1 MDTNKITAPTRDQL
15 MPTENQPTISLS
27 KEVKKKKGGT
37 KMVKFK
43 DKDMV
48 KYGWKTFREFMSALM
63 DNESKVYSK
72 AVTTFQSIAPSVIG
86 VTVYYNNI
94 GAHRREDADN
104 QALALASHLRFQGKS
119 EPIFAKEDKN
129 GNKKGDQIGYS
140 AYLKAPQPKLDSAL
154 ITANICSIPLDLPS
168 R

>member
-1 MDTNKITAPTRDQL
+1 MNNNNTSTTTEDQA
-15 MPTENQPTISLS
+15 TFAFS

-37 KMVKFK
+37 KLERFK
-43 DKDMV
+43 DKDMR
-48 KYGWKTFREFMSALM
+48 KYGWETFREFMTALQ
-63 DNESKVYSK
+63 DTESKVYSK
-72 AVTTFQSIAPSVIG
+72 AVTTFQSIAPKIIG

-94 GAHRREDADN
+94 GAHRRADADK
-104 QALALASHLRFQGKS
+104 QALDLASHLRFQGKS
-119 EPIFAKEDKN
+119 EPIFATKTKN

-140 AYLKAPQPKLDSAL
+140 CYLKAPQPKLDSAL